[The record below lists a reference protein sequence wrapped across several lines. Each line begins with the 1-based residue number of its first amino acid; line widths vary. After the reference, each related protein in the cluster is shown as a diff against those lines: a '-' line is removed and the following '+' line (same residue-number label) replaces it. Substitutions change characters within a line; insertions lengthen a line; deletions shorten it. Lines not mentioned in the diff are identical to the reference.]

1 MKTFTSKVVEICDNG
16 DAIVELPPELLEEMG
31 WKEGDTL
38 DISEKDGRVIIKK
51 IDEEHRK
58 KSLDKW
64 WFSHYTIDK
73 YYWFSNTDW
82 IKLLGD
88 LNENRRW

>member
-38 DISEKDGRVIIKK
+38 DISEKDGKIIIKK
-51 IDEEHRK
+51 IDEEDRK
-58 KSLDKW
+58 ISLDKP
-64 WFSHYTIDK
+64 
-73 YYWFSNTDW
+73 
-82 IKLLGD
+82 L
-88 LNENRRW
+88 

>member
-51 IDEEHRK
+51 LMK
-58 KSLDKW
+58 NKG
-64 WFSHYTIDK
+64 
-73 YYWFSNTDW
+73 N
-82 IKLLGD
+82 
-88 LNENRRW
+88 LNENRR